1 MKTFI
6 FPGSFD
12 PFSLGHMDIAKR
24 SAQICDKLV
33 VAVMNNRAKK
43 SMFTAEERVAM
54 AKECLKDIP
63 NVEVISRES
72 LLVDLYRELDASAV
86 VRGLRSESDF
96 RYEAEMNAANTLMFP
111 QYQVIFLPCRA
122 DLAFTSSSIIKE
134 VAFYGGDIS
143 RMVIPAV
150 EEMVHKKVLD
160 NQVEKT

>member
-12 PFSLGHMDIAKR
+12 PFSLGHMDIARR
-24 SAQICDKLV
+24 SAQLCDKLV
-33 VAVMNNRAKK
+33 VAIMENRAKT
-43 SMFTAEERVAM
+43 SLFTVEERVHM
-54 AKECLKDIP
+54 AELCLKDVP
-63 NVEVISRES
+63 NIEVISRES

-111 QYQVIFLPCRA
+111 NYQVIFLPCRA

-134 VAFYGGDIS
+134 VAYYGGDIS
-143 RMVIPAV
+143 RMVVPAV
-150 EEMVHKKVLD
+150 EDMVHKKMLEK
-160 NQVEKT
+160 QAEKT

>member
-1 MKTFI
+1 
-6 FPGSFD
+6 
-12 PFSLGHMDIAKR
+12 MDIAKR

>member
-12 PFSLGHMDIAKR
+12 PFSLGHLDIAR
-24 SAQICDKLV
+24 RAAQLCDKLV
-33 VAVMNNRAKK
+33 VAIMENRAKT
-43 SMFTAEERVAM
+43 SLFSVEERVNM
-54 AKECLKDIP
+54 AKVCLKDIP
-63 NVEVISRES
+63 NIEVISRES
-72 LLVDLYRELDASAV
+72 LLVDLYRELGASAV

-111 QYQVIFLPCRA
+111 NYQVIFLPCRA

-143 RMVIPAV
+143 RMVVPAV
-150 EEMVHKKVLD
+150 EDMVHKKML
-160 NQVEKT
+160 EKQAQKT

>member
-1 MKTFI
+1 MRIFI

-24 SAQICDKLV
+24 AAQLCDKLV
-33 VAVMNNRAKK
+33 VAVMHNRAKS
-43 SMFTAEERVAM
+43 SMFTVEERVAM
-54 AKECLKDIP
+54 AKECLKDVP

-72 LLVDLYRELDASAV
+72 LLVDLYRELGASAV

-111 QYQVIFLPCRA
+111 NYQVIFLPCRA
-122 DLAFTSSSIIKE
+122 DLAFTSSTIIKE

-143 RMVIPAV
+143 RMVIPYV
-150 EEMVHKKVLD
+150 EECVHKKVIERKAD
-160 NQVEKT
+160 SK

>member
-1 MKTFI
+1 VKTFI

-24 SAQICDKLV
+24 ASNLCDKLV
-33 VAVMNNRAKK
+33 VAIMENRAKK
-43 SMFTAEERVAM
+43 TLFTVEERVEM
-54 AKECLKDIP
+54 AKICLSDVP

-72 LLVDLYRELDASAV
+72 LLVDLYRELGASAV

-111 QYQVIFLPCRA
+111 SYQVIFLPCRA

-134 VAFYGGDIS
+134 VAYYGGDIS
-143 RMVIPAV
+143 RMCVPAV
-150 EEMVHKKVLD
+150 EDMVHQKLLV
-160 NQVEKT
+160 NRQENT

>member
-12 PFSLGHMDIAKR
+12 PFSLGHLDIAKR
-24 SAQICDKLV
+24 AAQLCDKLV
-33 VAVMNNRAKK
+33 VAIMINRAKK
-43 SMFTAEERVAM
+43 SMFTVEERVEM
-54 AKECLKDIP
+54 ARVCLQGIP
-63 NVEVISRES
+63 NIEVISRET

-134 VAFYGGDIS
+134 VAYYGGDIS
-143 RMVIPAV
+143 RMVVPAV
-150 EEMVHKKVLD
+150 EEMVHRKLENNPVDKA
-160 NQVEKT
+160 

>member
-12 PFSLGHMDIAKR
+12 PFSLGHQDIAKR
-24 SAQICDKLV
+24 ASKLCDKLV
-33 VAVMNNRAKK
+33 VAVMENRAKK
-43 SMFTAEERVAM
+43 TMFTVEERVEM
-54 AKECLKDIP
+54 AKICLSDIP

-111 QYQVIFLPCRA
+111 KYQVIFLPCRA

-134 VAFYGGDIS
+134 VAYYGGDIS
-143 RMVIPAV
+143 RMCVPAV
-150 EEMVHKKVLD
+150 EDMVHQKLLQNKQE
-160 NQVEKT
+160 NK

>member
-24 SAQICDKLV
+24 ASNLCDKLV
-33 VAVMNNRAKK
+33 VAIMENRAKK
-43 SMFTAEERVAM
+43 TLFTVEERVEM
-54 AKECLKDIP
+54 AKICLSDVP

-72 LLVDLYRELDASAV
+72 LLVDLYRELGASAV

-111 QYQVIFLPCRA
+111 SYQVIFLPCRA

-134 VAFYGGDIS
+134 VAYYGGDIS
-143 RMVIPAV
+143 RMCVPAV
-150 EEMVHKKVLD
+150 EDMVHQKLLV
-160 NQVEKT
+160 NRQENT

>member
-24 SAQICDKLV
+24 ASNLCDKLV
-33 VAVMNNRAKK
+33 VAIMENRAKK
-43 SMFTAEERVAM
+43 TLFTVEERVEM
-54 AKECLKDIP
+54 AKICLADVP

-72 LLVDLYRELDASAV
+72 LLVDLYRELGASAV

-111 QYQVIFLPCRA
+111 SYQVIFLPCRA

-134 VAFYGGDIS
+134 VAYYGGDIS
-143 RMVIPAV
+143 RMCVPAV
-150 EEMVHKKVLD
+150 EDMVHQKLLA
-160 NQVEKT
+160 NRQENT

>member
-12 PFSLGHMDIAKR
+12 PFSLGHQDIAKR
-24 SAQICDKLV
+24 ASNLCDKLV
-33 VAVMNNRAKK
+33 VAVMENRAKK
-43 SMFTAEERVAM
+43 SMFTVEERVEM
-54 AKECLKDIP
+54 AKICLSDIP

-72 LLVDLYRELDASAV
+72 LLVDLYRELGASAV

-111 QYQVIFLPCRA
+111 KYQVIFLPCRA

-134 VAFYGGDIS
+134 VAYYGGDIS
-143 RMVIPAV
+143 RMCVPAV
-150 EEMVHKKVLD
+150 EDMVHRKLLQ
-160 NQVEKT
+160 NQQENK

>member
-24 SAQICDKLV
+24 ASNLCDKLV
-33 VAVMNNRAKK
+33 VAIMENRAKK
-43 SMFTAEERVAM
+43 TLFTVEERVEM
-54 AKECLKDIP
+54 AKICLADVP

-72 LLVDLYRELDASAV
+72 LLVDLYRELGASAV

-111 QYQVIFLPCRA
+111 SYQVIFLPCRA

-134 VAFYGGDIS
+134 VAYYGGDIS
-143 RMVIPAV
+143 RMCVPAV
-150 EEMVHKKVLD
+150 EDMVHQKLLV
-160 NQVEKT
+160 NRQENT